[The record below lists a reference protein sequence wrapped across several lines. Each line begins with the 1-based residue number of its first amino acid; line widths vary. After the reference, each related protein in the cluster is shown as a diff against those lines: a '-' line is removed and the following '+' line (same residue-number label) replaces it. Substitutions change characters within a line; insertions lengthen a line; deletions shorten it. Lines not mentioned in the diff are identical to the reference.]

1 MAAHGRQW
9 RILGAAV
16 CIPLMLRHS
25 VLGQSV
31 SSGTI
36 HGVIRDQSGGVLPGV
51 TATLTSPALQVR
63 EIVQV
68 TDAEGQYRFV
78 DLPAGT
84 YTLEVRTDRL
94 QHADS

>member
-1 MAAHGRQW
+1 MAAQW
-9 RILGAAV
+9 RWRIIGAVACLLV
-16 CIPLMLRHS
+16 GFGATGFR
-25 VLGQSV
+25 QSV

-63 EIVQV
+63 EQAQV

-78 DLPAGT
+78 D
-84 YTLEVRTDRL
+84 
-94 QHADS
+94 